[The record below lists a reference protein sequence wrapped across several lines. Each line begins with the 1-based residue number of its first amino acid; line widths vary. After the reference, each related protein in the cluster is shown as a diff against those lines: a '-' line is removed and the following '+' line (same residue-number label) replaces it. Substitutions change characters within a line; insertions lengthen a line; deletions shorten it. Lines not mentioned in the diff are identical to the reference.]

1 MDNLQSR
8 LRKILFCF
16 FIFVLLF
23 FQRSFGWSPDAILAK
38 ADSLYDLK
46 KYTESFDQYQ
56 TVFNEGLGTPQML
69 MKMAFIKE
77 GLEEYPDALFY
88 LTRYYELTRSNLA
101 LSKINEIAK
110 AQGLMGYDVTDLDF
124 VMSWYSMHYDL
135 ILIGFM
141 SVLFSLLFL
150 QVFRR
155 FKGKDFSTGAMTWQ
169 LIFGIGLAIVVNYPF
184 VTPQAI
190 ISEPSTYLMK
200 GPSAGAPMLE
210 IISQGHK
217 VKILDEGQI
226 WTKIEWRDAEA
237 YVRTG
242 SLKRLG

>member
-8 LRKILFCF
+8 AVKIFFCF
-16 FIFVLLF
+16 FISLALIPAS
-23 FQRSFGWSPDAILAK
+23 SFGQSSGEILTK

-56 TVFNEGLGTPQML
+56 LVFDEGYTTPQML

-77 GLEEYPDALFY
+77 GLEEYPEALFY

-101 LSKINEIAK
+101 LGKINEIAEE
-110 AQGLMGYDVTDLDF
+110 QGLIGYEVTDLDF
-124 VMSWYSMHYDL
+124 VISWYSMHYEL

-141 SVLFSLLFL
+141 SVLFSLLLL
-150 QVFRR
+150 QVVRR

-169 LIFGIGLAIVVNYPF
+169 LIFGIGLAVVVNYPF
-184 VTPQAI
+184 VSPQAI

-226 WTKIEWRDAEA
+226 WTRIEWRDAEV